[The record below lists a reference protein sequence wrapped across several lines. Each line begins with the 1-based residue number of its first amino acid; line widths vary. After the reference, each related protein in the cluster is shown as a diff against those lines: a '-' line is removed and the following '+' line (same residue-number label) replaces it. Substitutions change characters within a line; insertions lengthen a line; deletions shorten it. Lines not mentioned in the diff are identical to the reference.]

1 MKAGY
6 EKPMIE
12 FDEYELNTAIASGC
26 QTQISLG
33 PGDSTHE
40 VCDEYKVEVFSAEPQ
55 TRSLPLNFYEDS
67 CTCYLSAGVGTLM
80 TS

>member
-1 MKAGY
+1 MKKGY

-12 FDEYELNTAIASGC
+12 FDEYEVNTSIAAGC
-26 QTQISLG
+26 QTHITLG
-33 PGDSTHE
+33 PGDDKHP
-40 VCDEYKVEVFSAEPQ
+40 VCEEYEPDFGPE

>member
-12 FDEYELNTAIASGC
+12 FDEYELNTAIAVGC
-26 QTQISLG
+26 QSIISLG
-33 PGDSTHE
+33 PGDDEHP
-40 VCDEYKVEVFSAEPQ
+40 VCKEYEPDFGPRMR
-55 TRSLPLNFYEDS
+55 TYAIPDNFYEDS

>member
-6 EKPMIE
+6 EKPVIE
-12 FDEYELNTAIASGC
+12 FQEYELNTTIAAGC
-26 QTQISLG
+26 QTHISLG
-33 PGDSTHE
+33 PGDDTHP
-40 VCDEYKVEVFSAEPQ
+40 VCKDYEPDYGIN
-55 TRSLPLNFYEDS
+55 TLSMPLNFYEDS

>member
-12 FDEYELNTAIASGC
+12 YEEYELNTAIAAGC
-26 QTQISLG
+26 QSIISLG
-33 PGDSTHE
+33 PGDDTHPTCE
-40 VCDEYKVEVFSAEPQ
+40 EYEIDFGSIAA
-55 TRSLPLNFYEDS
+55 TRALPDNFYEDS

>member
-1 MKAGY
+1 MKKGY

-12 FDEYELNTAIASGC
+12 FDEYEVNTSIATGC
-26 QTQISLG
+26 QTHISLG
-33 PGDSTHE
+33 PGDDTHP
-40 VCDEYKVEVFSAEPQ
+40 VCKEYEPDFGPY